1 LTAAKLWRAAVWRG
15 RAGQVL
21 ELAEPGA
28 ADGTTANSLAAD
40 HHGPQQDGQAGR
52 SKFLTRNCLRILVQG
67 LGPSRARCL
76 RNRPLAQPRTG
87 QGSRKGGLDIPGRW
101 RPRPLTSHEAPD
113 SDVDAPPLAWHW
125 LGDRSSP
132 SDHHRCLLTK
142 MGHSWFIGGSNRALA
157 STPTP
162 LGIAGRFRKPQ
173 VHCSTR
179 ATVLDGGVPA
189 ISNDRCASP

>member
-1 LTAAKLWRAAVWRG
+1 MWRAAGRRG
-15 RAGQVL
+15 RAVQVF

-40 HHGPQQDGQAGR
+40 YHAPQQDGQSGR
-52 SKFLTRNCLRILVQG
+52 SKPLTRSCLRILVQG

-87 QGSRKGGLDIPGRW
+87 QGSHKDGLDIPGRS
-101 RPRPLTSHEAPD
+101 RPMPLTSHEAAD
-113 SDVDAPPLAWHW
+113 SDVDAPLLDWHW

-132 SDHHRCLLTK
+132 GYHHCGLLTK
-142 MGHSWFIGGSNRALA
+142 MGHSWFIGGSNRPLA

-162 LGIAGRFRKPQ
+162 LGMAGRFRKPQ
-173 VHCSTR
+173 VHCST
-179 ATVLDGGVPA
+179 
-189 ISNDRCASP
+189 